1 MENQEVLDI
10 QAQIERLNSLPH
22 STGDF
27 YLEEPW
33 WGYIVMRGDQQAL
46 YRDRFSWVISPVF
59 RHARDLGIW
68 LDGYLHALEDAHH
81 FTPEGAIL
89 RVEQQPV
96 VAR

>member
-1 MENQEVLDI
+1 MENQEILDI
-10 QAQIERLNSLPH
+10 QEQIERLNAMPH

-46 YRDRFSWVISPVF
+46 YGDRFSWVISPVY

-68 LDGYLHALEDAHH
+68 LDGYLRALEDAYH
-81 FTPEGAIL
+81 FTADGA
-89 RVEQQPV
+89 RWRGEEQPV